1 MSNSIHKFTI
11 ITIALVILLLSSIVQ
26 AAKPA
31 VFTSGDFAIRGYDA
45 VAYHKEEKPVKGSE
59 EFSTEWNGATWLFAS
74 QDNRDLFAADPER
87 WAPKYGGYCAWAVSN
102 NYTAS
107 TDPKAWSIVDDTLY
121 LNFSKRVRKKW
132 SKDIP
137 GNIQRGDANW
147 PGVLS
152 N

>member
-1 MSNSIHKFTI
+1 MSKFIRNTA
-11 ITIALVILLLSSIVQ
+11 TTSIALFSLLLGSESL
-26 AAKPA
+26 AAEPP
-31 VFTSGDFAIRGYDA
+31 VFTGGDYAIRGYDA
-45 VAYHKEEKPVKGSE
+45 VAYHTEEKPVKGSE
-59 EFSTEWNGATWLFAS
+59 AYSTEWNGATWLFAS
-74 QDNRDLFAADPER
+74 EENRELFAANPER
-87 WAPKYGGYCAWAVSN
+87 WAPKYGGYCAWAVAN

-107 TDPKAWSIVDDTLY
+107 IDPKAWSVVDDTLY
-121 LNFSKRVRKKW
+121 LNFSKRVRKRW